1 MQVSWLE
8 WFRAVYPV
16 LVTLVSLAGLG
27 CVLWLGTKFAAKSS
41 VEILVKNHS
50 DHETRLQ
57 LLEEHADAAPT
68 RQDLQDELSKLGA
81 RMSGV
86 ESAMKGVDKQMSTAN
101 NYLHTLIEK
110 SIGGGKS

>member
-1 MQVSWLE
+1 VSVSWLD

-16 LVTLVSLAGLG
+16 FVTLVSLAGLG
-27 CVLWLGTKFAAKSS
+27 SVLFLGTKFAAKTT
-41 VEILVKNHS
+41 VDGLAKAQA

-57 LLEEHADAAPT
+57 LLEEFTEAAPT

-81 RMSGV
+81 RMTGV
-86 ESAMKGVDKQMSTAN
+86 ESGMKGIGKQLDTTN